1 MRWEV
6 SLLSV
11 ERAPFTAPHYVLGV
25 RDCCGPVETLSESLF
40 DKHSRT
46 GVVTAG
52 VGMYLL

>member
-40 DKHSRT
+40 DKRSRT